1 MDCSRVRE
9 ELLDRFDESELEQ
22 LPETLQ
28 LHLCTCS
35 SCRAEL
41 GKLRELSAGLGELPV
56 PDCGENFRTNLLPS
70 LRFRLDQLNSEKPR
84 KDLIWAPSMA
94 LAILFA
100 LILLGQP
107 TQITPPSW
115 VQAGI
120 SSGMAET
127 STLINSDYESLSE
140 ALESRDSL
148 ALGLTGAEMD
158 LILSLSDT
166 TKPVPEDPL
175 DQLVNMDDRA
185 VEAILKSLETSSIR
199 S

>member
-1 MDCSRVRE
+1 
-9 ELLDRFDESELEQ
+9 
-22 LPETLQ
+22 
-28 LHLCTCS
+28 
-35 SCRAEL
+35 L
-41 GKLRELSAGLGELPV
+41 GELRELSAGLGELHV

-70 LRFRLDQLNSEKPR
+70 IRFRLDQLNSGKPR

-115 VQAGI
+115 VHTGI

-166 TKPVPEDPL
+166 TKPVPQDPL
-175 DQLVNMDDRA
+175 DQLVNMDDQA